1 MKKAFLVAAAA
12 LVFLGIAGPV
22 AWKLSH
28 PAVVETAAV
37 RRAPVLATVFATGH
51 VEPREWRALRAPRAG
66 VIAAVLVRE
75 RQEVRAGE
83 TLLVLR
89 DTARESRRE
98 RLKADLDQAARD
110 LAPESPH
117 RKALEARRAE
127 AAAQAGWA
135 ERELARGRVT
145 FEAGASSRR
154 ILDELESQARV
165 AAEALR
171 TVEEEHQRE
180 LERLA
185 SLRRGLEAELATLDA
200 QEADDRIASPIDGT
214 VLTLDAE
221 PGEYVGTE
229 RVLVKVGDLREL
241 WIEADVD
248 EDDIARV
255 RPGQEVLVRLAG
267 AREPVSAVV
276 HEILPDAD
284 RGTKTYRVRALFA
297 EPRFVP
303 DPESPL
309 GFSGRTRVADGQ
321 GGQEAFSGMSVE
333 LGIVVDRKEEALVV
347 PRSALTPR
355 GTVFVVEGGRLVE
368 RAVKRGIENFELAEV
383 LEGVAEGEAVVA
395 RGTAGLRPGQRAR
408 GKAP

>member
-1 MKKAFLVAAAA
+1 MKKAFLVAVAA

-66 VIAAVLVRE
+66 VIAVALVRE

-110 LAPESPH
+110 LDPDSPH
-117 RKALEARRAE
+117 RRALDARRAE

-135 ERELARGRVT
+135 DRELARRRAV
-145 FEAGASSRR
+145 FEAGASSRQD
-154 ILDELESQARV
+154 LDELESKARV

-171 TVEEEHQRE
+171 TVEEEHGRE

-200 QEADDRIASPIDGT
+200 QEADDRIVSPIDGT
-214 VLTLDAE
+214 VLTFDAE
-221 PGEYVGTE
+221 AGEYVGTE

-284 RGTKTYRVRALFA
+284 RETKTYRVRALFA

-309 GFSGRTRVADGQ
+309 GLSGRTRVSA
-321 GGQEAFSGMSVE
+321 GQEALSGMSVE

-355 GTVFVVEGGRLVE
+355 GTLFVVERGRLAE
-368 RAVKRGIENFELAEV
+368 RPIKRGLENFEFSEV
-383 LEGVAEGEAVVA
+383 LEGAAEGETVVA
-395 RGTAGLRPGQRAR
+395 RGVGGLRHGQRVR
-408 GKAP
+408 GTAP